1 MGTCIY
7 CKAQDKPFNREHV
20 MPQAFGT
27 FEPESAILYDCVCA
41 DCNNYFGRTLE
52 LPLSRDSTEALLRL
66 RFGIKPASE
75 ARDLLYR
82 NLELKVGQ
90 PGPWLGATVVLE
102 PDRTDGNV
110 EPVTLPQ
117 AAFRWKGESEWAW
130 LLERDFD
137 ASKLA
142 AYKSPIPGTLEIR
155 VIAPTDA
162 DQLRVVEKL
171 KTYGIKFV
179 KQGAI
184 KQPMTEDGNILIQ
197 IAAQVDHTVFRAIAK
212 IAFNYAA
219 WVHGANFVLH
229 SDFDDLRHYIRHGD
243 PPAYGTAVV
252 PFKTPI
258 LGDDLPGLRQTHGH
272 LINFNWNR
280 TQMGFLAQVSLF
292 NAMTYHVLFCTTY
305 SGIWHDDM
313 RRGHHFDI
321 KSRTIEPLTSTS
333 VIPGLLRSIRATA
346 NPAK

>member
-1 MGTCIY
+1 
-7 CKAQDKPFNREHV
+7 
-20 MPQAFGT
+20 
-27 FEPESAILYDCVCA
+27 
-41 DCNNYFGRTLE
+41 
-52 LPLSRDSTEALLRL
+52 
-66 RFGIKPASE
+66 
-75 ARDLLYR
+75 
-82 NLELKVGQ
+82 LKVGQ

-184 KQPMTEDGNILIQ
+184 KQPMTEVGYILIQ